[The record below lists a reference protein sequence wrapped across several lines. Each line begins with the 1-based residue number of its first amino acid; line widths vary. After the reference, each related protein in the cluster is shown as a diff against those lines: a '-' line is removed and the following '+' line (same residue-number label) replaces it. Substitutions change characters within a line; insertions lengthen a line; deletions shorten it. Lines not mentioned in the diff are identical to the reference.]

1 VRVPGSGFADPGMTD
16 VDDAQRVALVSRMTR
31 TLLSALAALL
41 AAAPVSA
48 QTCSCTKYES
58 ARQFIQFND
67 AIFRGKVVSSKD
79 EYGVSVTRFQVLEK
93 LKGEPPAE
101 VAVTHPAPGP
111 GKCGGVAFEPGQIV
125 VIVAQGPVEDLGT
138 TSCQIDAY
146 PEAQLRAALH

>member
-1 VRVPGSGFADPGMTD
+1 
-16 VDDAQRVALVSRMTR
+16 MTR
-31 TLLSALAALL
+31 TLLSASVLVALFAAVP
-41 AAAPVSA
+41 AAA

-58 ARQFIQFND
+58 VQQFVQFND
-67 AIFRGKVVSSKD
+67 AIFKGKVVSSKD
-79 EYGVSVTRFQVLEK
+79 EHGVSVTRFEVLEK

-111 GKCGGVAFEPGQIV
+111 GKCGGVAFEPGQVV
-125 VIVAQGPVEDLGT
+125 VIVAQGLMEDLGT